1 MQPITS
7 RIRSTN
13 SQIKSPWDPLVS
25 RHASFPLDTC
35 TWTAGGSSSLPAG
48 AAASSTSFS
57 LSEESGDE
65 DDDDDE
71 DEDDDDDEDDFLF
84 SLFLDCLSSSSFS
97 FSCLCSSSVSGG
109 RLLREDLLEDRDRAE
124 VGLEDSATGLPGVE
138 DFSDVLC
145 ELRGEPINDEI
156 INC

>member
-1 MQPITS
+1 M
-7 RIRSTN
+7 
-13 SQIKSPWDPLVS
+13 
-25 RHASFPLDTC
+25 DTC

-97 FSCLCSSSVSGG
+97 FSCLCSSSDSAG

-156 INC
+156 LNC